1 MGYNNLIY
9 NMVLGNEL
17 IKKLILFIAIL
28 SLFGCSAASEISS
41 RVSEK
46 ESSSTSTTSNI
57 SKESKLYSDPITL
70 QQLGFEN
77 TLPDIMLQNYLVLKE
92 FKETESKL
100 KKKGY
105 DVYDGYVEASKE
117 SGSDKISIDLSG
129 GRALVSTKDD
139 MMFIIYRSTSGDRTD
154 FTKNVLTDL
163 DGALISPEWYDGE
176 NSDSVLIHRGVDT
189 EYTRFRNKIL
199 NIAAKTESKKF
210 IVSGHSL
217 GSALATLTAL
227 DLASNYK
234 YDVSVVTFGSP
245 RVGNKDFREVMEK
258 YVPDNYRIY
267 FPDDPIVSI
276 PGLLI
281 EYEHAGIALGI
292 SSEGTQNNKISTD
305 NFGIAAYKSIFNDN
319 FKVHM
324 IGNYIKSINTILQ
337 SCYQDE
343 QYCFNLRKGIEVA
356 MIERETMN
364 QYRSIFKA
372 KPEEFKDALVI
383 KSKEAVAKKQKELE
397 QKTEESI
404 SNLEDFIKDNQEKI
418 ETEWFNS
425 YKTMA
430 ESKAKSLIE

>member
-9 NMVLGNEL
+9 KMVLENEL
-17 IKKLILFIAIL
+17 IKKLILFFVIL
-28 SLFGCSAASEISS
+28 SLFGCSAAAEISS
-41 RVSEK
+41 KVSEK
-46 ESSSTSTTSNI
+46 ESSSTSTTSTI

-70 QQLGFEN
+70 QHLGFEN

-92 FKETESKL
+92 FKEAKSKL
-100 KKKGY
+100 EKKGY
-105 DVYDGYVEASKE
+105 DVYDGYVEASEKSE
-117 SGSDKISIDLSG
+117 SDKISIDLSG

-176 NSDSVLIHRGVDT
+176 NSDSVLIHRGFDT
-189 EYTRFRNKIL
+189 EYSRFRNKIL
-199 NIAAKTESKKF
+199 NIAARTESKKF
-210 IVSGHSL
+210 IISGHSL
-217 GSALATLTAL
+217 GSALSTLTAL

-305 NFGIAAYKSIFNDN
+305 NFGIAAYKSIFNEN
-319 FKVHM
+319 FKIHM

-343 QYCFNLRKGIEVA
+343 QYCFNLRKGMEVA

-383 KSKEAVAKKQKELE
+383 KSKEAAAKKQKELE
-397 QKTEESI
+397 KKTEESI
-404 SNLEDFIKDNQEKI
+404 SNLENFIKDNQEKI
-418 ETEWFNS
+418 ETEWFKS

>member
-1 MGYNNLIY
+1 MGYNNLI
-9 NMVLGNEL
+9 NKKVLENEL
-17 IKKLILFIAIL
+17 LKKLILFFVIL
-28 SLFGCSAASEISS
+28 ALFGCSAVSEISS
-41 RVSEK
+41 KVSDE
-46 ESSSTSTTSNI
+46 ESPPTSAI
-57 SKESKLYSDPITL
+57 SKESKLYSDPISL

-77 TLPDIMLQNYLVLKE
+77 TLPDILLQNYLVLKE
-92 FKETESKL
+92 FKEAKSKL
-100 KKKGY
+100 EKKGY
-105 DVYDGYVEASKE
+105 DVHDGYVEAAVKT
-117 SGSDKISIDLSG
+117 GADKVSIDLSG

-176 NSDSVLIHRGVDT
+176 NSDSILIHRGFDT
-189 EYTRFRNKIL
+189 EYSRFRNTIL
-199 NIAAKTESKKF
+199 NIAARTESKKF

-217 GSALATLTAL
+217 GSALAALTAL
-227 DLASNYK
+227 DLSSNYK

-245 RVGNKDFREVMEK
+245 RVGNKDYREVMEK
-258 YVPDNYRIY
+258 YVPDHYRIY
-267 FPDDPIVSI
+267 FPDDPIVNI
-276 PGLLI
+276 PGLLF

-305 NFGIAAYKSIFNDN
+305 NFGIAAYKSIFNEN
-319 FKVHM
+319 FKVHQ
-324 IGNYIKSINTILQ
+324 IGNYIKSINTILE
-337 SCYQDE
+337 SCYKDE
-343 QYCFNLRKGIEVA
+343 QYCFNLRKGMEVA

-364 QYRSIFKA
+364 QYRSIFKS

-383 KSKEAVAKKQKELE
+383 KSKEAAAKKKKELE
-397 QKTEESI
+397 KKTEESI
-404 SNLEDFIKDNQEKI
+404 SNLESFIKNNQEKI

>member
-9 NMVLGNEL
+9 KMVLENEL
-17 IKKLILFIAIL
+17 IKKLILFFVIL
-28 SLFGCSAASEISS
+28 SLFGCSAAAEISS
-41 RVSEK
+41 KVSEK
-46 ESSSTSTTSNI
+46 ESSSTSTTSTI

-70 QQLGFEN
+70 QHLGFEN

-92 FKETESKL
+92 FKEAKSKL
-100 KKKGY
+100 EKKGY
-105 DVYDGYVEASKE
+105 DVYDGYVEASTKTA
-117 SGSDKISIDLSG
+117 SDKISIDLSG

-176 NSDSVLIHRGVDT
+176 NSDSVLIHRGFDT
-189 EYTRFRNKIL
+189 EYSRFRNKIL
-199 NIAAKTESKKF
+199 NIAARTESKKF
-210 IVSGHSL
+210 IISGHSL
-217 GSALATLTAL
+217 GSALSTLTAL

-305 NFGIAAYKSIFNDN
+305 NFGIAAYKSIFNEN
-319 FKVHM
+319 FKIHM

-343 QYCFNLRKGIEVA
+343 QYCFNLRKGMEVA

-383 KSKEAVAKKQKELE
+383 KSKEAAAKKQKELE
-397 QKTEESI
+397 KKTEESI
-404 SNLEDFIKDNQEKI
+404 SNLENFIKDNQEKI
-418 ETEWFNS
+418 ETEWFKS

>member
-1 MGYNNLIY
+1 MRYNNLIY
-9 NMVLGNEL
+9 KMVLENEL
-17 IKKLILFIAIL
+17 LKKLILFIAIS

-41 RVSEK
+41 KVSEK
-46 ESSSTSTTSNI
+46 ESSSTNTTSTV

-70 QQLGFEN
+70 HQLGFEN

-92 FKETESKL
+92 FKETNSKL

-105 DVYDGYVEASKE
+105 EVYDGYVEASTKTA
-117 SGSDKISIDLSG
+117 SDKISIDLSG

-176 NSDSVLIHRGVDT
+176 NSDSVLIHRGFDT
-189 EYTRFRNKIL
+189 EYSRFRNKIL
-199 NIAAKTESKKF
+199 NIAARTESKKF
-210 IVSGHSL
+210 ILSGHSL

-292 SSEGTQNNKISTD
+292 SSDGTQNNKISTD
-305 NFGIAAYKSIFNDN
+305 NFGIAAYKSIFNEN

-337 SCYQDE
+337 SCYKDE
-343 QYCFNLRKGIEVA
+343 QFCFDLRKGVEVA

-397 QKTEESI
+397 KKTEESI
-404 SNLEDFIKDNQEKI
+404 SNLENLIKDNQEKI
-418 ETEWFNS
+418 QTEWFEN

>member
-1 MGYNNLIY
+1 M
-9 NMVLGNEL
+9 
-17 IKKLILFIAIL
+17 
-28 SLFGCSAASEISS
+28 
-41 RVSEK
+41 
-46 ESSSTSTTSNI
+46 
-57 SKESKLYSDPITL
+57 
-70 QQLGFEN
+70 
-77 TLPDIMLQNYLVLKE
+77 QNYLVLKE
-92 FKETESKL
+92 FKEAKSKL
-100 KKKGY
+100 EKKGY
-105 DVYDGYVEASKE
+105 DVHDGYVEAATKT
-117 SGSDKISIDLSG
+117 GADKVSIDLSG

-176 NSDSVLIHRGVDT
+176 NSDSVLIHRGFDT
-189 EYTRFRNKIL
+189 EYARFRNKIL

-217 GSALATLTAL
+217 GSALAALTAL
-227 DLASNYK
+227 DLSSNYK

-245 RVGNKDFREVMEK
+245 RVGNKDYREVMEK
-258 YVPDNYRIY
+258 YVPDHYRIY

-276 PGLLI
+276 PGLLF

-305 NFGIAAYKSIFNDN
+305 NFGIAAYKSIFNEN

-324 IGNYIKSINTILQ
+324 IGNYIKSINTILK
-337 SCYQDE
+337 SCYKDE

-364 QYRSIFKA
+364 QYRSIFKS

-383 KSKEAVAKKQKELE
+383 KSKEAAAKKKEELE
-397 QKTEESI
+397 KKTEESI
-404 SNLEDFIKDNQEKI
+404 SNLESFIKNNQEKI

>member
-1 MGYNNLIY
+1 MRYNNLIY
-9 NMVLGNEL
+9 KMVLENEL
-17 IKKLILFIAIL
+17 LKKLILFIAIS

-41 RVSEK
+41 KVSEK
-46 ESSSTSTTSNI
+46 ESSSTNTTSTV

-70 QQLGFEN
+70 HQLGFEN

-92 FKETESKL
+92 FKETNSKL

-105 DVYDGYVEASKE
+105 EVYDGYVEASTKTA
-117 SGSDKISIDLSG
+117 SDKISIDLSG

-176 NSDSVLIHRGVDT
+176 NSDSVLIHRGFDT
-189 EYTRFRNKIL
+189 EYSRFRNKIL
-199 NIAAKTESKKF
+199 NIAARTESKKF
-210 IVSGHSL
+210 IISGHSL
-217 GSALATLTAL
+217 GSALSTLTAL

-305 NFGIAAYKSIFNDN
+305 NFGIAAYKSIFNEN
-319 FKVHM
+319 FKIHM

-343 QYCFNLRKGIEVA
+343 QYCFNLRKGMEVA

-383 KSKEAVAKKQKELE
+383 KSKEAAAKKQKELE
-397 QKTEESI
+397 KKTEESI
-404 SNLEDFIKDNQEKI
+404 SNLENFIKDNQEKI
-418 ETEWFNS
+418 ETEWFKS

>member
-1 MGYNNLIY
+1 MGYNNLI
-9 NMVLGNEL
+9 NKKVLENEL
-17 IKKLILFIAIL
+17 LKKLILFFVIL
-28 SLFGCSAASEISS
+28 ALFGCSAVSEILSK
-41 RVSEK
+41 VSDE
-46 ESSSTSTTSNI
+46 ESPPTSDI
-57 SKESKLYSDPITL
+57 SKESKLYSDPISL

-77 TLPDIMLQNYLVLKE
+77 TLPDILLQNYLVLKE
-92 FKETESKL
+92 FKEAKSKL
-100 KKKGY
+100 EKKGY
-105 DVYDGYVEASKE
+105 DVHDGYVEAAVKT
-117 SGSDKISIDLSG
+117 GADKVSIDLSG

-176 NSDSVLIHRGVDT
+176 NSDSILIHRGFDT
-189 EYTRFRNKIL
+189 EYSRFRNTIL
-199 NIAAKTESKKF
+199 NIAARTESKKF

-217 GSALATLTAL
+217 GSALAALTAL
-227 DLASNYK
+227 DLSSNYK

-245 RVGNKDFREVMEK
+245 RVGNKDYRQVMEK

-276 PGLLI
+276 PGLLF

-305 NFGIAAYKSIFNDN
+305 NFGIAAYKSIFNEN
-319 FKVHM
+319 FKVHQ
-324 IGNYIKSINTILQ
+324 IGNYIKSINTILE
-337 SCYQDE
+337 SCYKDE
-343 QYCFNLRKGIEVA
+343 QYCFNLRKGMEVA

-364 QYRSIFKA
+364 QYRSIFKS

-383 KSKEAVAKKQKELE
+383 KSKEAAAKKKEELE
-397 QKTEESI
+397 KKTEESI
-404 SNLEDFIKDNQEKI
+404 SNLESFIKNNQEKI

>member
-1 MGYNNLIY
+1 
-9 NMVLGNEL
+9 MVLENEL
-17 IKKLILFIAIL
+17 LKKLILFIAIS

-41 RVSEK
+41 KVSEK
-46 ESSSTSTTSNI
+46 ESSSTNTTSTV

-70 QQLGFEN
+70 HQLGFEN

-92 FKETESKL
+92 FKETNSKL

-105 DVYDGYVEASKE
+105 EVYDGYVEASTKTA
-117 SGSDKISIDLSG
+117 SDKISIDLSG

-176 NSDSVLIHRGVDT
+176 NSDSVLIHRGFDT
-189 EYTRFRNKIL
+189 EYSRFRNKIL
-199 NIAAKTESKKF
+199 NIAARTESKKF
-210 IVSGHSL
+210 IISGHSL
-217 GSALATLTAL
+217 GSALSTLTAL

-292 SSEGTQNNKISTD
+292 SSDGTQNNKISTD
-305 NFGIAAYKSIFNDN
+305 NFGIAAYKSIFNEN
-319 FKVHM
+319 FKIHM

-343 QYCFNLRKGIEVA
+343 QYCFNLRKGMEVA

-383 KSKEAVAKKQKELE
+383 KSKEAAAKKQKELE
-397 QKTEESI
+397 KKTEESI
-404 SNLEDFIKDNQEKI
+404 SNLENFIKDNQEKI
-418 ETEWFNS
+418 ETEWFKS

>member
-1 MGYNNLIY
+1 MGYNNLI
-9 NMVLGNEL
+9 NKKVLENEL
-17 IKKLILFIAIL
+17 LKKLILFFVIL
-28 SLFGCSAASEISS
+28 ALFGCSAVSEISS
-41 RVSEK
+41 KVSDE
-46 ESSSTSTTSNI
+46 ESPPTSAI
-57 SKESKLYSDPITL
+57 SKESKLYSDPISL

-77 TLPDIMLQNYLVLKE
+77 TLPDILLQNYLVLKE
-92 FKETESKL
+92 FKEAKSKL
-100 KKKGY
+100 EKKGY
-105 DVYDGYVEASKE
+105 DVHDGYVEAAAKT
-117 SGSDKISIDLSG
+117 GADKVSIDLSG

-176 NSDSVLIHRGVDT
+176 NSDSVLIHRGFVT
-189 EYTRFRNKIL
+189 EYARFRNTIL
-199 NIAAKTESKKF
+199 NIAARTESKKF

-217 GSALATLTAL
+217 GSALAALTAL
-227 DLASNYK
+227 DLSSNYK

-245 RVGNKDFREVMEK
+245 RVGNKDYRQVMEK

-276 PGLLI
+276 PGLLF

-292 SSEGTQNNKISTD
+292 SSEGTQNNQISTD
-305 NFGIAAYKSIFNDN
+305 NFGIAAYKSIFNGN
-319 FKVHM
+319 FKVHF
-324 IGNYIKSINTILQ
+324 IGNYIKSINTILE
-337 SCYQDE
+337 SCYKDE
-343 QYCFNLRKGIEVA
+343 QYCFNLRKGMEVA

-364 QYRSIFKA
+364 QYRSIFKS

-383 KSKEAVAKKQKELE
+383 KSKEAAAKKKKELE
-397 QKTEESI
+397 KKTEESI
-404 SNLEDFIKDNQEKI
+404 SNLESFIKNNQEKI

>member
-9 NMVLGNEL
+9 KMVLENEL
-17 IKKLILFIAIL
+17 IKKLILFFVIL
-28 SLFGCSAASEISS
+28 SLFGCSAAAEISS
-41 RVSEK
+41 KVSEK
-46 ESSSTSTTSNI
+46 ESSSTSTTSTI

-176 NSDSVLIHRGVDT
+176 NSDSVLIHRGFDT
-189 EYTRFRNKIL
+189 EYSRFRNKIL
-199 NIAAKTESKKF
+199 NIAARTESKKF
-210 IVSGHSL
+210 IISGHSL
-217 GSALATLTAL
+217 GSALSTLTAL

-305 NFGIAAYKSIFNDN
+305 NFGIAAYKSIFNEN
-319 FKVHM
+319 FKIHM

-343 QYCFNLRKGIEVA
+343 QYCFNLRKGMEVA

-383 KSKEAVAKKQKELE
+383 KSKEAAAKKQKELE
-397 QKTEESI
+397 KKTEESI
-404 SNLEDFIKDNQEKI
+404 SNLENFIKDNQEKI
-418 ETEWFNS
+418 ETEWFKS

>member
-9 NMVLGNEL
+9 KMVLENEL
-17 IKKLILFIAIL
+17 IKKLILFFVIL
-28 SLFGCSAASEISS
+28 SLFGCSAAAEISS
-41 RVSEK
+41 KVSEK
-46 ESSSTSTTSNI
+46 ESSSTSTTSTI

-70 QQLGFEN
+70 QNLGFEN

-92 FKETESKL
+92 FKEAKSKL
-100 KKKGY
+100 EKKGY
-105 DVYDGYVEASKE
+105 DVYDGYVEASEKSE
-117 SGSDKISIDLSG
+117 SDKISIDLSG

-176 NSDSVLIHRGVDT
+176 NSDSVLIHRGFDT
-189 EYTRFRNKIL
+189 EYSRFRNKIL
-199 NIAAKTESKKF
+199 NIAARTESKKF
-210 IVSGHSL
+210 IISGHSL
-217 GSALATLTAL
+217 GSALSTLTAL

-305 NFGIAAYKSIFNDN
+305 NFGIAAYKSIFNEN
-319 FKVHM
+319 FKIHM

-343 QYCFNLRKGIEVA
+343 QYCFNLRKGMEVA

-383 KSKEAVAKKQKELE
+383 KSKEAAAKKQKELE
-397 QKTEESI
+397 KKTEESI
-404 SNLEDFIKDNQEKI
+404 SNLENFIKDNQEKI
-418 ETEWFNS
+418 ETEWFKS

>member
-1 MGYNNLIY
+1 
-9 NMVLGNEL
+9 MVLESEL
-17 IKKLILFIAIL
+17 IKKSILFIVIL
-28 SLFGCSAASEISS
+28 ALFGCSAASEISS

-46 ESSSTSTTSNI
+46 EASSTSTTSTI

-105 DVYDGYVEASKE
+105 DVYDGYVEASTK

-139 MMFIIYRSTSGDRTD
+139 MMFIVYRSTSGDRTD

-163 DGALISPEWYDGE
+163 DGALIAPEWYDGE
-176 NSDSVLIHRGVDT
+176 NSDSVLIHRGFDT

-210 IVSGHSL
+210 IISGHSL

-245 RVGNKDFREVMEK
+245 RVGNKDFRKVMEQ

-292 SSEGTQNNKISTD
+292 STEGTQNNKISTD
-305 NFGIAAYKSIFNDN
+305 NFGIAAYKSIFNEN

-383 KSKEAVAKKQKELE
+383 KSKDAVAKKQKELE
-397 QKTEESI
+397 KKTEESI

-418 ETEWFNS
+418 ETEWFKN

>member
-1 MGYNNLIY
+1 MGYNNLI
-9 NMVLGNEL
+9 NKKVLENEL
-17 IKKLILFIAIL
+17 LKKLILFFVIL
-28 SLFGCSAASEISS
+28 ALFGCSAVSEISS
-41 RVSEK
+41 KVSDEA
-46 ESSSTSTTSNI
+46 SPPTSAI
-57 SKESKLYSDPITL
+57 SKESKLYSDPISL

-77 TLPDIMLQNYLVLKE
+77 TLPDILLQNYLVLKE
-92 FKETESKL
+92 FKEAKSKL
-100 KKKGY
+100 EKKGY
-105 DVYDGYVEASKE
+105 DVHDGYVEAAVKT
-117 SGSDKISIDLSG
+117 GADKVSIDLSG

-176 NSDSVLIHRGVDT
+176 NSDSILIHRGFDT
-189 EYTRFRNKIL
+189 EYSRFRNTIL
-199 NIAAKTESKKF
+199 NIAARTESKKF

-217 GSALATLTAL
+217 GSALAALTAL
-227 DLASNYK
+227 DLSSNYK

-245 RVGNKDFREVMEK
+245 RVGNKDYRQVMEK

-276 PGLLI
+276 PGLLF

-305 NFGIAAYKSIFNDN
+305 NFGIAAYKSIFNEN

-324 IGNYIKSINTILQ
+324 IGNYIKSINTKLE
-337 SCYQDE
+337 SCYKDE
-343 QYCFNLRKGIEVA
+343 QYCFNLRKGMEVA

-364 QYRSIFKA
+364 QYRSIFKS

-383 KSKEAVAKKQKELE
+383 KSKEAAAKKKKELE
-397 QKTEESI
+397 KKTEESI
-404 SNLEDFIKDNQEKI
+404 SNLESFIKNNQEKI